1 MQAGSLFRGD
11 ELRRNIIANPS
22 FEVDTSGAV
31 GTRCTISSSADR
43 AWTGAC
49 SLKAVAL
56 GTGATFIAWAQIPAT
71 AGTVYTSTF
80 RVYALSG
87 IGYVNHN
94 LAFYNSAGTLISP
107 EYNTGYGQISQGAW
121 VAREHQATAPSGTAT
136 MRVLINL
143 RDASNANPAA
153 GATAYIDGLYLGPA
167 GDYFDGSTSSPGRVN
182 EWAGEPHQSVSTQ
195 YEALSED
202 VRSYRSRILV
212 NGVERTHLSWDL
224 GRDLSGD
231 LPEQVV
237 SGAGIT
243 QASGNIVWGTYDDV
257 TGVVHPWN
265 PSSGWVPAEGDRVQ
279 IFVAHGSMEWQQF
292 EGVIDDAGG
301 DASSYGITSK
311 IVDRIDDFSRKVNLP
326 AIVGTMPPTTPT
338 GAFRRVG
345 IMPRFHLMMAMRR
358 AGYYVTP
365 PAEFGTVLSV
375 PSVGSLWPLL
385 GECTSC
391 NATSNSALAPTQVGV
406 FTSDVTANYAPT
418 VARAVG
424 TTTQITLCTNGTNTG
439 TQTVTLYYGSNTVTL
454 RVAGTNVSV
463 RINGTII
470 ITQSTSN
477 ATIYQVLLK
486 GGQATLRTN
495 KGLNVSAAFDTGSG
509 AQEMT
514 RIQIYGDANARLHG
528 VMVSHPTQAVH
539 EFASVNFTP
548 SARVDTGAMH
558 DALAASL
565 STKDTTCA
573 EHLDAIGQAL
583 LIPFW
588 IDETGKAQAVQSDVL
603 RARPYVRVLTTKD
616 DVTSFAWTRNLLGAR
631 SQVSATYDAMTVNL
645 RRDYSLEVWSSS
657 EAVSLGSGEDHF
669 EFAETPDDEAWIMVD
684 ESLTIPGRDTLADAN
699 KGIGSISGGIYTD
712 GVNEDW
718 ATLPSGPVLTVSL
731 SKMNE
736 GTWRFKHATGTLA
749 AGKQV
754 ELRTWSSTYTGRTEL
769 WPYWWD
775 KELPRL
781 RAKALVK
788 RVQKTREPSIIG
800 SRGPELVHDCGPW
813 ATGHLESNETT
824 VVDQL
829 IDFISGQVIDPQP
842 VIEGL
847 GIIADPRLQLG
858 DVVLLRSEKLLGVE
872 LRCLIVGIDTSF
884 SADGLRQRLS
894 VRVISHARVS
904 ITYDEWTREGSAQT
918 YDQFTGLPAQTYDQ
932 FTTTLEG

>member
-1 MQAGSLFRGD
+1 MQAGSLVFSD
-11 ELRRNIIANPS
+11 
-22 FEVDTSGAV
+22 V
-31 GTRCTISSSADR
+31 
-43 AWTGAC
+43 
-49 SLKAVAL
+49 
-56 GTGATFIAWAQIPAT
+56 
-71 AGTVYTSTF
+71 
-80 RVYALSG
+80 
-87 IGYVNHN
+87 
-94 LAFYNSAGTLISP
+94 
-107 EYNTGYGQISQGAW
+107 
-121 VAREHQATAPSGTAT
+121 QA
-136 MRVLINL
+136 
-143 RDASNANPAA
+143 
-153 GATAYIDGLYLGPA
+153 YK
-167 GDYFDGSTSSPGRVN
+167 
-182 EWAGEPHQSVSTQ
+182 
-195 YEALSED
+195 
-202 VRSYRSRILV
+202 SRILV
-212 NGVERTHLSWDL
+212 NGVQRTHLSWDL

-257 TGVVHPWN
+257 SGVVHPWN
-265 PSSGWVPAEGDRVQ
+265 PSSGWVPVEGDRVQ
-279 IFVAHGSMEWQQF
+279 IFVSDGVTEWQQF

-345 IMPRFHLMMAMRR
+345 LSPRFHLMMAMRR

-375 PSVGSLWPLL
+375 PAVGSMWPLL

-391 NATSNSALAPTQVGV
+391 NATSNSSLTPTQVGV
-406 FTSDVTANYAPT
+406 FTSDVTANYTPT
-418 VARAVG
+418 TARAVG
-424 TTTQITLCTNGTNTG
+424 TTTQITLGTNGTNTG
-439 TQTVTLYYGSNTVTL
+439 TQTVTLYYGSSTVAL
-454 RVAGTNVSV
+454 RVGGTNVSV
-463 RINGTII
+463 RINGSII

-514 RIQIYGDANARLHG
+514 RIQIYGDTNARLNG
-528 VMVSHPTQAVH
+528 VLVSHPTQLVH
-539 EFASVNFTP
+539 EFASVNFVP
-548 SARVDTGAMH
+548 SATVGTGAMH

-573 EHLDAIGQAL
+573 EHLDEIGQAL

-616 DVTSFAWTRNLLGAR
+616 DVTSFAWSRNLLGAR

-645 RRDYSLEVWSSS
+645 RRDYSLEVWSSN

-684 ESLTIPGRDTLADAN
+684 ESLTIPGRDALADAN
-699 KGIGSISGGIYTD
+699 KGIGSIAGGIYTD

-718 ATLPSGPVLTVSL
+718 ATLPSNPVLTVSL

-736 GTWRFKHATGTLA
+736 GTWQFKHTTGTLT

-781 RAKALVK
+781 RAKARVK

-829 IDFISGQVIDPQP
+829 IDYISGQVIDPQP

-847 GIIADPRLQLG
+847 GIVADPRLQLG
-858 DVVLLRSEKLLGVE
+858 DVVLIRSEKLLGVE
-872 LRCLIVGIDTSF
+872 LRCLIVGVNASF
-884 SADGLRQRLS
+884 GDDGFKQNLS
-894 VRVISHARVS
+894 VRVISYTRIS
-904 ITYDEWTREGSAQT
+904 ITYDEWTREGSSQSYDQFVALSAQT
-918 YDQFTGLPAQTYDQ
+918 YNE